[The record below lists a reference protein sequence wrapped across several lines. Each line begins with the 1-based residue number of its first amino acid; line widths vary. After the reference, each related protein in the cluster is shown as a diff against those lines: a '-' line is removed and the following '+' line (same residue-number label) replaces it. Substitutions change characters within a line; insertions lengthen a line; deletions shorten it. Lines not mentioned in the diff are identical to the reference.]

1 MDNYTLVL
9 LLGGIGLVAM
19 ALTGLGRHGHD
30 SGAHGLGHGHA
41 GHGHDLG
48 LGHGHVGHGH
58 DLGHGHAGHHGADGH
73 AGIPHLSPA
82 WQLMSPRII
91 FSVLLG
97 VGVTGKLLQGLI
109 GGIPLLVLAIIGG
122 FAFER
127 FLVVPI
133 WNFVM
138 RFGSNPALTLESAV
152 MGEAMVVSNFDANG
166 HGLVAIEVDGHVV
179 QLLATL
185 PSAERATGARVRA
198 GERVRIEEI
207 DAGRNR
213 CIVTR
218 L

>member
-9 LLGGIGLVAM
+9 LLGGIGLVVM

-30 SGAHGLGHGHA
+30 GGAHGHDIGHGHA
-41 GHGHDLG
+41 GHA
-48 LGHGHVGHGH
+48 GHGGHHGH
-58 DLGHGHAGHHGADGH
+58 DGHHGAGGH
-73 AGIPHLSPA
+73 GPGAHLSPV

-97 VGVTGKLLQGLI
+97 LGVTGKLLQSLL
-109 GGIPLLVLAIIGG
+109 GGVPLLLLAIAGG

-127 FLVVPI
+127 FLVMPI

-138 RFGSNPALTLESAV
+138 RFGSNPAMTLESAV
-152 MGEAMVVSNFDANG
+152 TGEATVVSNFDAKGN
-166 HGLVAIEVDGHVV
+166 GLVAIEVDGHVV

-185 PSAERATGARVRA
+185 PAAERATGARVRA
-198 GERVRIEEI
+198 GDRVRIEEI
-207 DAGRNR
+207 DAERNR
-213 CIVTR
+213 CTVTR